1 MFDSAT
7 AINWQDFH
15 FLRPGFLWLL
25 LPAALTLVLGLM
37 GSREQVKWKSIIAPH
52 LRPYI
57 IQKGS
62 EKIKK
67 QLQLVVFVFT
77 SFAILGLSG
86 PTVKKIEIPGQILE
100 TPAVILMD
108 LSQTMLADDIQ
119 PSRLERAKF
128 KIRDFLDEKP
138 GVRIAL
144 IGYAGTAHTVVP
156 LTNDYSIIAS
166 HVNSL
171 SPEIM
176 PMEGNN
182 LAAALNLADTLTRLT
197 TAPGTVLLFSD
208 DFSDESF
215 TLLQQYVGQGKNKI
229 EIVAMNTAGDS
240 ELMKRIASVEG
251 ITMNILTLDKSD
263 MELLAKRI
271 SSNLEFKEE
280 DEEKEDDWQDEGLW
294 FAIPFTLLVLIWFR
308 KGWVIYSLL
317 IMLSFSSCSGGGTV
331 SDWWLTRDF
340 QAQQHFDRGE
350 FEEAAQL
357 YEDPL
362 HRGVAYFKSGDYE
375 KAIAAFEEDTS
386 AMAAYNLGLA
396 YYKNGDY
403 AAAGL
408 AFGLA
413 AEMDPELPDAR
424 RNQELMQQHIAGT
437 DEGELGDATE
447 SGEEQVAQNI
457 ENTGPED
464 LSGGGQEATEEDMKK
479 ERKEETAATDM
490 RKGKELDELPP
501 DFEPPGQKD
510 DSQKVLMRKVDD
522 DPALFLKRKFQY
534 QVKKNKLKPVKDG
547 TG

>member
-413 AEMDPELPDAR
+413 AEMDPGLPGAR

-437 DEGELGDATE
+437 DEAEFGDATE
-447 SGEEQVAQNI
+447 SGEEQVAQNV

-501 DFEPPGQKD
+501 DFEPGQKD
-510 DSQKVLMRKVDD
+510 NSQKVLMRKVDD
-522 DPALFLKRKFQY
+522 DPALFLKRKFRY
-534 QVKKNKLKPVKDG
+534 QVKKNNLKPIKDG
-547 TG
+547 TE

>member
-25 LPAALTLVLGLM
+25 LPAALTLVLGLL

-62 EKIKK
+62 ERIKK

-501 DFEPPGQKD
+501 DFEPGQKD

>member
-501 DFEPPGQKD
+501 DFEPGQKD
-510 DSQKVLMRKVDD
+510 NSQKVLMRKVDD
-522 DPALFLKRKFQY
+522 DPALFLKRKFRY
-534 QVKKNKLKPVKDG
+534 QVKKNNLKPIKDG
-547 TG
+547 TE

>member
-501 DFEPPGQKD
+501 DFEPGQKD